1 MSNETKFNVCFMVQ
15 LVSLAALG
23 GFLFG
28 YDTGVIAGA
37 QLYFVDTWPDIT
49 DSQIAL
55 IVSIALIGAA
65 IGALF
70 SGSISDKIGRKKVI
84 LIADALFTVGAVI
97 MATAPSIAWLMVG
110 RLVIGFGVG
119 AASQIVP
126 LYLSE
131 VAPVEI
137 RGKLVAF
144 NIATITIAQL
154 MASTLA
160 YLIRPDWRIMLG
172 LAGVPS
178 LIQMVGMFFMPE
190 SPRWLG
196 KVGRIEE

>member
-1 MSNETKFNVCFMVQ
+1 MAEMTDNKSAEQLQKVNLLNSNGTTVDDVSSQSKHNTNKETQYNVCFMVQ
-15 LVSLAALG
+15 LVTIAALG

-37 QLYFVDTWPDIT
+37 QLYFQNDWPDIT

-65 IGALF
+65 IGSLF
-70 SGSISDKIGRKKVI
+70 SGSISDKIGRKRVI
-84 LIADALFTVGAVI
+84 LVADLMFTVGAAL
-97 MATAPSIAWLMVG
+97 MAFAPTIAWLMVG
-110 RLVIGFGVG
+110 RLIIGLGVG

-144 NIATITIAQL
+144 NVATIT
-154 MASTLA
+154 LA
-160 YLIRPDWRIMLG
+160 
-172 LAGVPS
+172 
-178 LIQMVGMFFMPE
+178 
-190 SPRWLG
+190 
-196 KVGRIEE
+196 